1 MSAEREA
8 GRTDM
13 LPADTA
19 LEAGD
24 SARLRVPAPGV
35 HGPGDM
41 RVKGA
46 ATWEQEMNLLCNM
59 TGLLRPQR
67 AKTVQI
73 EYRKLEN
80 EAPFGN
86 MFQGRWQVAE

>member
-1 MSAEREA
+1 
-8 GRTDM
+8 M

-24 SARLRVPAPGV
+24 SARLRVPAPGA

-46 ATWEQEMNLLCNM
+46 ANWEQEVNLLCNM

-73 EYRKLEN
+73 EYRKFEN
-80 EAPFGN
+80 EAPFVTV
-86 MFQGRWQVAE
+86 FQGRWWEAE